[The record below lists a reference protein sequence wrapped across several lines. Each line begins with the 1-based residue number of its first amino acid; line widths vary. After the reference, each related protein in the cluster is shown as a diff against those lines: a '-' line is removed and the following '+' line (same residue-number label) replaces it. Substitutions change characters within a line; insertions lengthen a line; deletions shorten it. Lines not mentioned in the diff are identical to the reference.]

1 MASRENNNSQLI
13 RIGTRGSRL
22 ALWQTH
28 YVAELLRA
36 DGFEIEM
43 VIISTK
49 GDQVLDR
56 SLDKIGAKGVFTEEL
71 EESLRVG
78 TVDIAVHSAKDLQ
91 SSLPEDLEIL
101 AYMERE
107 KINDVVISF
116 DSSFTLDRPQI
127 IVGTSSTR
135 RRALLSRY
143 YPNAIVAESRGNLQ
157 TRLKKLEEKQY
168 DALILAYAGVIRMKY
183 DHLVTEV
190 LDDDQFVPAAGQG
203 SIAIES
209 AKSMNLAKKLRLRA
223 CLNHAETAVC
233 LQAERAYLRTM
244 EGGCSIPSFAL
255 ATLTEGQVR
264 LKAGIISLDGQELIK
279 EEMQGPVEEAEA
291 LGQRLA
297 EVVLQKGGDRILKA
311 IREVRSEA

>member
-1 MASRENNNSQLI
+1 MENNSSQTI

-28 YVAELLRA
+28 YVAEMLRGE
-36 DGFEIEM
+36 GFETEII
-43 VIISTK
+43 IISTK
-49 GDQVLDR
+49 GDQVLDK

-71 EESLRVG
+71 EESLRLG
-78 TVDIAVHSAKDLQ
+78 SIDIAVHSAKDLQ
-91 SSLPEDLEIL
+91 SSLPDDLEIL
-101 AYMERE
+101 AFVERE
-107 KINDVVISF
+107 KVNDVVISF

-127 IVGTSSTR
+127 VVGTSSTR
-135 RRALLSRY
+135 RRALLRRY
-143 YPNAIVAESRGNLQ
+143 YPNVIAAESRGNLQ
-157 TRLKKLEEKQY
+157 TRLKKLEEKQF

-209 AKSMNLAKKLRLRA
+209 AKSLNLAKKLRLRA
-223 CLNHAETAVC
+223 CLNHAETAIC
-233 LQAERAYLRTM
+233 LTAERAYLRTM

-255 ATLTEGQVR
+255 ATINEDRVR
-264 LKAGIISLDGQELIK
+264 LKGGIISLDGKELIK
-279 EEMQGPVEEAEA
+279 EVMEGLTEEAEA

-297 EVVLQKGGDRILKA
+297 EEVLRKGGDRILKD